1 MEEKNKFE
9 IIPIEEEPVKVT
21 IEEVKEST
29 NFSVEEI
36 NELNKPIN
44 EGVSNGNIK
53 ANDKAKSP
61 VKGYFFGA
69 LFIAFGIACLV
80 VAFTVE
86 GYKIAG
92 IICTAL
98 AFLAG
103 YAMLKHLFD
112 AKKINA
118 LLQSGECKTVE
129 DLMRK
134 MNRKNKYEF
143 LRDLGG
149 MIKAGYVVGYE
160 VVEGNEIRR
169 VN

>member
-9 IIPIEEEPVKVT
+9 ITPIEEEKVKVT
-21 IEEVKEST
+21 VEEISENANFSIQEVKE
-29 NFSVEEI
+29 F
-36 NELNKPIN
+36 NKPIT

-53 ANDKAKSP
+53 ANNKEKSP
-61 VKGYFFGA
+61 TMGYVIGGGFV
-69 LFIAFGIACLV
+69 AFGIALLV
-80 VAFTVE
+80 LAFTLE
-86 GYKIAG
+86 GFKMVG
-92 IICTAL
+92 IITSAL

-149 MIKAGYVVGYE
+149 MIKAGYIVGYE
-160 VVEGNEIRR
+160 VVEGNEIKR